1 MLDVRDVI
9 LLVLVTAVLIV
20 KVAVLN
26 CAAVAVIYYVLVDV
40 MILLQVGVLLVERL
54 VLAHVTDVPIV
65 ATDVLAIVLVV
76 EKVVLGA

>member
-1 MLDVRDVI
+1 VRDVI

-40 MILLQVGVLLVERL
+40 MILPEVDVLLVERR
-54 VLAHVTDVPIV
+54 VLAHVMDVPIV

-76 EKVVLGA
+76 EKVVLGV

>member
-1 MLDVRDVI
+1 MRDVI

-40 MILLQVGVLLVERL
+40 MILPEVDVLLVERR
-54 VLAHVTDVPIV
+54 VLAHVMDVPIV